1 MKESGKKDR
10 RSICSG
16 IKSQSIDRS
25 VSPVGSTGRR
35 ISADRFLPKVEPQ
48 SDGFLRLKPA
58 KSPKKF
64 LEEDHKKQNDYIYS
78 DTVYRNIVET
88 QRSSSGKKFL
98 NYSQKSNVSNL
109 ADFNKNEFDIG
120 NEDLLKRLNHSRT
133 INRNPIE
140 IIPISGVLNDY
151 YISVFDWGLNGQI
164 SYATASSLF
173 IYRYLFGKRPSLFHI
188 EPLAGITAV
197 KYRWDGAHLALGEGK
212 GRVSIFDSEKCLK
225 VTELYPH
232 QERVTCLS
240 WRNETILATGSR
252 DRTINLVDSR
262 TNQSAGQFWGH
273 RQEICGIFWQPGG
286 GLLAS
291 GGNDNLIFVWDP
303 RSNKPLFEI
312 SAHKAAVKALA
323 WNPHNFG
330 ELLSGGGT
338 ADASIKL
345 WNLNSV
351 QSRQPEEI
359 FSVEAGG
366 QVCALLVPKNTKEF
380 VAGMG
385 YPNNEIKILDLNNG
399 ERIASIDG
407 HISRV
412 LHMSL
417 CDEENDIVATL
428 SADQSIKF
436 WNFFQKEKFI
446 TESKH
451 RLRQRSIE
459 FISDIR

>member
-1 MKESGKKDR
+1 MRESGKKDR
-10 RSICSG
+10 RSIGSG
-16 IKSQSIDRS
+16 ITSQSIDRS
-25 VSPVGSTGRR
+25 VSPLGSTGRR
-35 ISADRFLPKVEPQ
+35 ISADRFIPKVEPQ

-58 KSPKKF
+58 KSPKRF
-64 LEEDHKKQNDYIYS
+64 LEEDLKKQNDFIYS

-98 NYSQKSNVSNL
+98 NYSQKSSVSNI
-109 ADFNKNEFDIG
+109 ADFNKQEFDSG
-120 NEDLLKRLNHSRT
+120 NEYLLKRLNHSRR
-133 INRNPIE
+133 INKNPIAT
-140 IIPISGVLNDY
+140 IPISGLLNDY
-151 YISVFDWGLNGQI
+151 YISVFDWGLNGQL
-164 SYATASSLF
+164 SYASTSSLN
-173 IYRYLFGKRPSLFHI
+173 IYRYQIGKQPSLFHI
-188 EPLAGITAV
+188 EPLVGITAV
-197 KYRWDGAHLALGEGK
+197 KYRWDGVHLALGEGK
-212 GRVSIFDSEKCLK
+212 GRVGIFDSEKCMK
-225 VTELYPH
+225 VTELNPH
-232 QERVTCLS
+232 QERVTCMG
-240 WRNETILATGSR
+240 WRNEILLATGSR
-252 DRTINLVDSR
+252 DRTINLIDSR

-291 GGNDNLIFVWDP
+291 GGNDNLIFIWDP
-303 RSNKPLFEI
+303 RSNRPLFEI
-312 SAHKAAVKALA
+312 SGHKAAVKALA

-351 QSRQPEEI
+351 QSRKPEQI

-366 QVCALLVPKNTKEF
+366 QVCSLLAPKSIKEF

-385 YPNNEIKILDLNNG
+385 YPNNDIKIFDLDNG
-399 ERIASIDG
+399 ERIANIDG
-407 HISRV
+407 HLSRV
-412 LHMSL
+412 LHMNL
-417 CDEENDIVATL
+417 GEDENDIVASL

-436 WNFFQKEKFI
+436 WNFFQREKLH